1 VKSRITHFICLL
13 LLVLM
18 SCSVHAAHRRTDVVA
33 MYNGDRV
40 TGEIVSLFAGILE
53 YKTDSMGTL
62 KIEWQEIA
70 QLNSV
75 YHYEFR
81 LSNGQRYYGSVVD
94 AERPGQM
101 RIEDLYGE
109 HDIEWLDVVEIRP
122 IEDKFIDRIDI
133 YLSAGYNYTKASSV
147 SQTSFNTVIAYE
159 DERTRNQLTA
169 RTVLTDTDTGDTSST
184 RVDLSRQIWTD
195 RAQLYRVFY
204 GNYESND
211 ELGLDKRF
219 ALGLGWG
226 RYAIDTNRMRF
237 GYSGGV
243 QGLTEKTFAT
253 SSGEAPADPEE
264 LEDPDMPPASGSGGT
279 EYFREESAELFLS
292 VEFSTWRFDTPEL
305 DVKFDTTLYP
315 SITNSGRLRGNTD
328 LRVRWEIVEDL
339 FWDITAYGA
348 YDSDA
353 ESDDQ
358 FDYGITTGL
367 GWEY

>member
-1 VKSRITHFICLL
+1 MKSRLTNFICLL
-13 LLVLM
+13 LLVLT
-18 SCSVHAAHRRTDVVA
+18 SCSVQAEHRRTDVVA

-40 TGEIVSLFAGILE
+40 TGEIISLFAGILE

-81 LSNGQRYYGSVVD
+81 LSDGQRYYGSVID
-94 AERPGQM
+94 ADRPGQM

-122 IEDKFIDRIDI
+122 IEDKLIDRIDI

-159 DERTRNQLTA
+159 DEKTRSQLSA
-169 RTVLTDTDTGDTSST
+169 RTSITNTDTDDTSST
-184 RVDLSRQIWTD
+184 KIDLSRQIWTN

-204 GNYESND
+204 GNYEAND
-211 ELGLDKRF
+211 ELGLDKRV

-237 GYSGGV
+237 GYSAGV

-253 SSGEAPADPEE
+253 SSQDDPEV
-264 LEDPDMPPASGSGGT
+264 PPGSGSAGT
-279 EYFREESAELFLS
+279 EYSREESAELFFS
-292 VEFSTWRFDTPEL
+292 VDFATWRFDTPEL
-305 DVKFDTTLYP
+305 DIQFDATLYP
-315 SITNSGRLRGNTD
+315 SITNSGRVRGDTD
-328 LRVRWEIVEDL
+328 LRVRWEIIEDL

-358 FDYGITTGL
+358 FDYGITTGI

>member
-1 VKSRITHFICLL
+1 MKSRLKHFICLVL
-13 LLVLM
+13 LASIASTVQ
-18 SCSVHAAHRRTDVVA
+18 AAHRRTDVVA

-62 KIEWQEIA
+62 KIEWQEISKL
-70 QLNSV
+70 QSV
-75 YHYEFR
+75 FHYEFR
-81 LSNGQRYYGSVVD
+81 LTDGQRYYGSVLD
-94 AERPGQM
+94 ADRPGQL
-101 RIEDLYGE
+101 RVEDLYGV

-122 IEDKFIDRIDI
+122 IEARLLDRIDI

-147 SQTSFNTVIAYE
+147 AQTSFNTVIAYE
-159 DERTRNQLTA
+159 DEQTRNQFTG
-169 RTVLTDTDTGDTSST
+169 RTVVTNTDDGDTSST
-184 RVDLSRQIWTD
+184 KLDLSRRTWTD

-204 GNYESND
+204 GNYETND
-211 ELGLDKRF
+211 ELGLDKRI

-226 RYAIDTNRMRF
+226 RYAIDNNRMRF
-237 GYSGGV
+237 GYSAGV

-253 SSGEAPADPEE
+253 STVEDPENPGDI
-264 LEDPDMPPASGSGGT
+264 EDPDAPPPSTSSRT

-292 VEFSTWRFDTPEL
+292 VEFATWRFDTPEL
-305 DVKFDTTLYP
+305 DVQFDATLYP
-315 SITNSGRLRGNTD
+315 SITNSGRLRGDTD

-348 YDSDA
+348 YDSEA

-358 FDYGITTGL
+358 FDYGVTTGI